1 MNAKSPTAMRTIGEV
16 AAELGIPTHVL
27 RFWEARFPEVAP
39 LTRAGGRRYYRAGE
53 VALLRAIARL
63 TREQGMTLRGVER
76 LLAERGATA
85 IAAEYGG
92 DGDVAAKSDWRVA
105 VTAARDRLAEG
116 LAAYRAVSSI

>member
-1 MNAKSPTAMRTIGEV
+1 MRTIGEV
-16 AAELGIPTHVL
+16 AADLGVPTHVL

-39 LTRAGGRRYYRAGE
+39 LTRAGGRRYYRASE

-85 IAAEYGG
+85 IAAEHGG
-92 DGDVAAKSDWRVA
+92 EGNTTATLDWRVG
-105 VTAARDRLAEG
+105 VTAVRDRLAAA
-116 LAAYRAVSSI
+116 LAEYRAE